1 MGYFFIYKGDFYK
14 NSIYE
19 GFYKYFDYLEYTGT
33 LKDKFLFG
41 KIKIKNGNEY
51 EGKFEKFLA
60 NQAEYDIL
68 FNKEGEGRI
77 IYSNGDIYEGNWVN
91 FRKNGEGKEKT
102 NGIIIVQNGDIFISE

>member
-1 MGYFFIYKGDFYK
+1 MEKRKLKMGM
-14 NSIYE
+14 N
-19 GFYKYFDYLEYTGT
+19 
-33 LKDKFLFG
+33 
-41 KIKIKNGNEY
+41 
-51 EGKFEKFLA
+51 GKFEKFLT

>member
-1 MGYFFIYKGDFYK
+1 M
-14 NSIYE
+14 N
-19 GFYKYFDYLEYTGT
+19 
-33 LKDKFLFG
+33 
-41 KIKIKNGNEY
+41 
-51 EGKFEKFLA
+51 GKFEKFLT

>member
-1 MGYFFIYKGDFYK
+1 MGM
-14 NSIYE
+14 N
-19 GFYKYFDYLEYTGT
+19 
-33 LKDKFLFG
+33 
-41 KIKIKNGNEY
+41 
-51 EGKFEKFLA
+51 GKFEKFLT